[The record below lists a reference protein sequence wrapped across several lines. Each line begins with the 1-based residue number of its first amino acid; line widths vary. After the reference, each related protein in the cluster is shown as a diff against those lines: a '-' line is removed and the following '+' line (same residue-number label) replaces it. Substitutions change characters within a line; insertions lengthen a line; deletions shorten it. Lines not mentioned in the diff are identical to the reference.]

1 MLALKMCRGPSL
13 VQAETGLRQVC
24 KYTVMKHWNGKTVI
38 ASIVLRAEMRA
49 ARRRLPKRDLFLF
62 YQYDQK
68 WEISPLLGKF

>member
-13 VQAETGLRQVC
+13 VQAETGWD
-24 KYTVMKHWNGKTVI
+24 KYASTAMKHWNGKTVI

-49 ARRRLPKRDLFLF
+49 ARLPKRDLFLF